1 MTLDC
6 IQALCSNHSPEF
18 DFSPHFTMLANQ
30 LSSQTF
36 GDTKQVRIYLSP
48 YYTYY
53 TYTTT
58 HSLTPPI
65 SQYQTHPK

>member
-6 IQALCSNHSPEF
+6 IQALCSNQSPEF

-36 GDTKQVRIYLSP
+36 GDTKQVRIYYHPTTLTP
-48 YYTYY
+48 
-53 TYTTT
+53 TT